1 MATITISLP
10 DQIAKKI
17 DSETIKEG
25 FSTRSEFIRSLIRK
39 YFGSEEL
46 NFEPFIPRPLEEIRD
61 GFEKTGKYNKKF
73 INSLIRGLKES
84 SLYEGK
90 TSPIKQ
96 SSVADSKSGDLN
108 IF

>member
-25 FSTRSEFIRSLIRK
+25 FSTRSEFIRSLIRE

-73 INSLIRGLKES
+73 IDSVVSGLAR
-84 SLYEGK
+84 
-90 TSPIKQ
+90 
-96 SSVADSKSGDLN
+96 SSVYAGQAAK
-108 IF
+108 